1 MMGVKIDGPKYMYGD
16 NQSVIHNNNRGHID
30 KPISAYTSYCV
41 QTSYVKYH
49 FYTQF
54 NHGVF
59 VEWLWGIPGHIY
71 LDDEKT
77 SSQRDENGLFLNHFA
92 AP

>member
-1 MMGVKIDGPKYMYGD
+1 MGVKIDGPKYMYGD

-54 NHGVF
+54 NRGMVF
-59 VEWLWGIPGHIY
+59 EISGAHLFGPD

-77 SSQRDENGLFLNHFA
+77 SSQRGGNG
-92 AP
+92 